1 MFVEVKNLK
10 KDYGI
15 GENVVHV
22 LKGLNFQLE
31 KGEICTVLGPSG
43 AGKSTLLNLIG
54 GIDTLTSGEIRING
68 KKIDAPFAM
77 IIFKEDSVSHAG
89 RRHLKFSPK
98 IFFKDK
104 TGYIH
109 TNEEFMQAAYNAL
122 GLSPDACWFVYK
134 MEIENLDELH
144 MSAIIVRADA
154 SVLYADSKERAAE
167 WRELVNQATQNQ

>member
-1 MFVEVKNLK
+1 MPCL
-10 KDYGI
+10 
-15 GENVVHV
+15 
-22 LKGLNFQLE
+22 
-31 KGEICTVLGPSG
+31 
-43 AGKSTLLNLIG
+43 
-54 GIDTLTSGEIRING
+54 
-68 KKIDAPFAM
+68 
-77 IIFKEDSVSHAG
+77 
-89 RRHLKFSPK
+89 
-98 IFFKDK
+98 DK